1 MFLRLLVLISFWCN
15 AIGTL
20 DLIREGLVEMTND
33 LPHRAIEDIVL
44 KHQEMIEIIHTY
56 KTLSLSFQ
64 GDYFSREERASSS
77 KKEDH
82 QIEQVNIDVHND
94 VIFVG
99 FPATAVESVR
109 SRWFEPLTHE
119 DHIMASVGSE
129 SHVVVVPGQLKYLNH
144 FHIPQ
149 ISFHVADSIK
159 DYMVK
164 FLLMS
169 EDGDES
175 YINSWELEEILE
187 DLVGVINVTHNLEWK
202 TTAGP
207 DSTLFILNINPST
220 AEKNISYSYRN
231 GFSAKD
237 LAVMASDPE
246 VQTLIVKLLDANRST
261 RIDLPADQTFPLFD
275 SESNKDKYQN
285 RFSVD
290 R

>member
-33 LPHRAIEDIVL
+33 LPHRAIEDIVS

-56 KTLSLSFQ
+56 KTLTLSFQ
-64 GDYFSREERASSS
+64 EEYFFKEERASPS

-159 DYMVK
+159 EYIVK
-164 FLLMS
+164 LLLRS

-246 VQTLIVKLLDANRST
+246 VQTLIVKLLDATRSF
-261 RIDLPADQTFPLFD
+261 LADAARFPL
-275 SESNKDKYQN
+275 YQSQ
-285 RFSVD
+285 FSGASVCQREHD
-290 R
+290 RH